1 MTDAT
6 PAGWR
11 RPSHVQQ
18 PLTADE
24 MRALISEAIAEADQ
38 AAQELAAENAALE
51 TANAEL
57 VAERDALRVTVQD
70 VRSELIERTA
80 DSARAQLDRIER
92 RLVAEKSKHLR
103 VLAGAADQHAA
114 QCEEIDRLRAK
125 CEAYWARG
133 NDYDRLYTE
142 AVAEAKDLAAER
154 DEARAERDEARERW
168 TDLQERLTRAQQEL
182 SDLIWRTT
190 DTGVPNREHRL
201 HGKRQG
207 VSLALS
213 YMDDTDRGV
222 SQC

>member
-24 MRALISEAIAEADQ
+24 MRALIREAIAEADK
-38 AAQELAAENAALE
+38 AAQELAVHAEWL
-51 TANAEL
+51 TAVGEWL
-57 VAERDALRVTVQD
+57 
-70 VRSELIERTA
+70 TA
-80 DSARAQLDRIER
+80 
-92 RLVAEKSKHLR
+92 
-103 VLAGAADQHAA
+103 
-114 QCEEIDRLRAK
+114 
-125 CEAYWARG
+125 
-133 NDYDRLYTE
+133 
-142 AVAEAKDLAAER
+142 
-154 DEARAERDEARERW
+154 EARAERDEARERW

-201 HGKRQG
+201 EHHGKRQG

-213 YMDDTDRGV
+213 YMDDTGRGV